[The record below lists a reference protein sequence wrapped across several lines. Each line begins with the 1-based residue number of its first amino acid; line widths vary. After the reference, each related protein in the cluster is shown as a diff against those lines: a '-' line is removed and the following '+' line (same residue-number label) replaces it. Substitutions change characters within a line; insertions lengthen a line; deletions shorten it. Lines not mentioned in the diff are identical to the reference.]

1 MSTAHPQDQLPP
13 AEAGKPCH
21 IVVVEDDR
29 EIAQLISNYLV
40 QHGVIVTR
48 AASERQLRRVLAQQ
62 NTDLILLD
70 IMLPDGDGLAICQG
84 LRAAPET
91 AAIPIIFVSALSSQ
105 VDRVRGLDT
114 GADDYLVKPFGPE
127 ELLARIRAVLRRNTL
142 LQRRSDAQ
150 RLVLEAEG
158 LRLDLRRHALH
169 GPGGAR
175 VALTTMELALLT
187 IFMRQ
192 PQTVLSRDQIA
203 MRLYGRNLEPLD
215 RTIDVAVSRLRRKI
229 EPDPEAPTVIETVR
243 NGGYVFTRPVRALGE
258 E

>member
-1 MSTAHPQDQLPP
+1 MTFATPHDQLPVLD
-13 AEAGKPCH
+13 ATAPCH

-29 EIAQLISNYLV
+29 EIAQLISSYLA
-40 QHGVIVTR
+40 QHGVTVTR
-48 AASERQLRRVLAQQ
+48 AASGRQLRRVLVHQS
-62 NTDLILLD
+62 TDLILLD
-70 IMLPDGDGLAICQG
+70 IMLPDDDGLAICRN

-91 AAIPIIFVSALSSQ
+91 SAIPIIFVSALSSQ

-142 LQRRSDAQ
+142 LQRRGEAE
-150 RLVLEAEG
+150 RAVLEAEG
-158 LRLDLRRHALH
+158 LRLDLRRHALY

-187 IFMRQ
+187 IFMRH
-192 PQTVLSRDQIA
+192 PQTVLSRDQIST
-203 MRLYGRNLEPLD
+203 RLHGRNLEPLD

-243 NGGYVFTRPVRALGE
+243 NGGYVFTRPVRAPAGE
-258 E
+258 